1 MIDSCKISLISV
13 EKIAKAILTG
23 REILGVIIAF
33 IVISLIYLITMAVY
47 FALKKKWADR
57 RVKAEVFV
65 VIGALLLS
73 FIIRFCVLSADE
85 NWSNDNSFGINKTFY
100 TIYTVI
106 SGLSFESYDLA
117 SSSLSPFLVSA
128 YYFTLLYTGLV
139 ALSVI
144 TVKISYE
151 FYSLIR
157 LRIAIGKAY
166 GKVLGKFFGKD
177 SVTDLYIFT
186 DVSQKALILADDINR
201 QYYDFKNGKRARL
214 KKSGNNEKPR
224 RAIIIFAGPNIGPLD
239 RKNELHRQIIQNDY
253 FYFSYESDDIALIKK
268 LKLTKIRNNPY
279 LKDYKDSYIRIIAMA
294 DGDENVD
301 RDINCQT
308 VFNDMRLTYPILKEN
323 FDKESAVRERDKKLN
338 AKKVKD
344 ETEEKEG
351 SLEKKEVK
359 AENCEDK
366 NAKEAIRK
374 EYCPLIIDYYIDAI
388 SRINYEYID
397 SLEKEIVK
405 EETLR
410 NNIVIHCFAEDM
422 LAAYDMAGKREEAF
436 LQYEKD
442 TKQANA
448 KWEESLFY
456 KDIENCCKKTKEKKP
471 DYSPYSVAILG
482 FDSVSEKAMHMLF
495 ELTTYLF
502 KEGERYVPLE
512 FNAKIYDAEAN
523 KKSGVFAYSHP
534 LYNFTHDE
542 NEGYNTAQSIMVKA
556 IKSGYKCNVS
566 TDRFKSKMKA
576 FPRAEFF
583 QTDVRS
589 IEFLKGI
596 DRVIGNNAEVSENN
610 QGNKNGKAVQIDRKA
625 NAILINIG
633 NDEENIELAN
643 AIIDDFRHEM
653 YNTSANS
660 NDESVQ
666 TIYIYLRNAENY
678 KRVNWSYEDG
688 KRALKEKNKLFVIC
702 FGSYQS
708 IYTYNNVI
716 DDAEAKEYHW
726 LYSVAEE
733 LCEKTDKLNSI
744 EGIDSV
750 AKLIAQAKNTKAEMQ
765 QAWLSAVPFHI
776 ESNKALAAYDIVFQ
790 KILKKNKLTNEEI
803 NFLINLEKARWSNFY
818 IGSGW
823 IYASY
828 KTAEKDV
835 RRNAKE
841 HDGLFFLNK
850 HQQKYSKYDYIN
862 IVLNYYKV
870 QKERKLNEENQQESN
885 RLEQN
890 RQKSSASEER

>member
-1 MIDSCKISLISV
+1 MINSGSLSV
-13 EKIAKAILTG
+13 LSAVNNVNTLNIGK
-23 REILGVIIAF
+23 EILGVIIAL

-214 KKSGNNEKPR
+214 KKSGNNEKHR

-253 FYFSYESDDIALIKK
+253 FYFSYDSDDIALIKK

-308 VFNDMRLTYPILKEN
+308 VFNDMRLTYPILKEK
-323 FDKESAVRERDKKLN
+323 FDREEAKEEKREKRLM
-338 AKKVKD
+338 AKEMKIKNNS
-344 ETEEKEG
+344 EEEEKE
-351 SLEKKEVK
+351 KKQTKNTEEVK
-359 AENCEDK
+359 EEDNVDK
-366 NAKEAIRK
+366 NIKGKASKEK
-374 EYCPLIIDYYIDAI
+374 HCPLIIDYYIDAI

-405 EETLR
+405 EKTLR

-422 LAAYDMAGKREEAF
+422 LAAYDMAGKREKAF

-442 TKQANA
+442 TNHPNA

-456 KDIENCCKKTKEKKP
+456 KDIETCNKKSENRKNSNKK

-502 KEGERYVPLE
+502 KENTRYVPLE

-556 IKSGYKCNVS
+556 IKSSYKCNVS
-566 TDRFKSKMKA
+566 TDRFKSKLKA

-596 DRVIGNNAEVSENN
+596 DRVIGNGAEVSGNN
-610 QGNKNGKAVQIDRKA
+610 QENKNVKAVQIDRNA

-653 YNTSANS
+653 YNTSAKS
-660 NDESVQ
+660 KYESVQ

-678 KRVNWSYEDG
+678 KRINWSEDDC
-688 KRALKEKNKLFVIC
+688 KRALEGTNKLFVIC

-726 LYSVAEE
+726 LYSVA
-733 LCEKTDKLNSI
+733 
-744 EGIDSV
+744 
-750 AKLIAQAKNTKAEMQ
+750 AKLFSNTEYAQEFKGNENDFQDIAEKIYREDDKKAKMQ
-765 QAWLSAVPFHI
+765 KAWLSAVPFHI

-790 KILKKNKLTNEEI
+790 KILKKKKLTNEEI
-803 NFLINLEKARWSNFY
+803 KFLINLEKARWASFY

-823 IYASY
+823 IYAGY
-828 KTAEKDV
+828 EKEEKVV

-841 HDGLFFLNK
+841 HDGLFFLTQPQKNK
-850 HQQKYSKYDYIN
+850 YPYYDYIN
-862 IVLNYYKV
+862 IVLNYYKLH
-870 QKERKLNEENQQESN
+870 KEK
-885 RLEQN
+885 
-890 RQKSSASEER
+890 